1 MTFVLINAIIII
13 IIISSNYTDI
23 PHNIIFN
30 NISRIYI
37 YIQVN
42 EKDHENGERDAACN
56 WSIACSSITFT
67 ITLVVNL
74 MHLNALSSTFIVGT
88 KIEGGLCVLLVIF
101 KVALVAL
108 VTDSSHGLAV
118 DDVGSVYNG
127 NLYYFSW

>member
-1 MTFVLINAIIII
+1 MNSSLTFVLINAIIII

-23 PHNIIFN
+23 PHIF
-30 NISRIYI
+30 NISRI

-118 DDVGSVYNG
+118 DNVGSVYNG

>member
-13 IIISSNYTDI
+13 IIIYSNYTDI
-23 PHNIIFN
+23 PHIF
-30 NISRIYI
+30 NISRI

-118 DDVGSVYNG
+118 DNVGSVYNG